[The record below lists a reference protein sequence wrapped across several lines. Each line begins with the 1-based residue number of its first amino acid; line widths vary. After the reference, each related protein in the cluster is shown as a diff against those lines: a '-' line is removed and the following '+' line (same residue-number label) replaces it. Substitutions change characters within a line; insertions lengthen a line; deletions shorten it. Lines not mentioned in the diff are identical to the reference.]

1 MKKKTKKTKGA
12 AAKKPGPGK
21 SGKPGKPGKLWSGRF
36 IEAADP
42 RAEALNASI
51 DFDKRLLSHDIR
63 GSVAHART
71 LKRARVISA
80 KECAR
85 LIKGLASVER
95 EIEAGR
101 VELTASSED
110 IHMAVEK
117 RLIEKLGPLGGKL
130 HTARSRNDQVALD
143 TRLFIK
149 EEILGI
155 LALLLAL
162 RRALLT
168 VAKQNVET
176 VMPGYTH
183 LQRAQPVTLAHHMLA
198 YAEMFGR
205 DCERLSGCI
214 ERADVMPLGSGALA
228 GSPYNLDRAYTA
240 KLLGFSR
247 VSENSMD
254 AVSSRDYIIEF
265 LSGGAILMMHLS
277 RLSEELVLWSS
288 TEFGFIEF
296 SDAYSTGSSIMPQKK
311 NPDLAELARGKT
323 GRVYGNLFTLLTV
336 MKALPLAYNK
346 DMQEDKEPLFDTV
359 DTLRACLEVYAPMLR
374 TMKVRK
380 KRLREA
386 AEGTLGGDAFI
397 TATDAAD
404 YLVGK
409 GVPFR
414 RAHEAVGAAVLY
426 CVEHKKSLASL
437 TLPEWRTFSK
447 YFEDDIVR
455 AVTVD
460 GSVKKRKLKGGTAP
474 IEIKRRIMRVEREL
488 KRA

>member
-1 MKKKTKKTKGA
+1 MKKKAKKSTKKLG
-12 AAKKPGPGK
+12 
-21 SGKPGKPGKLWSGRF
+21 SGKPAKPGKLWSGRF
-36 IEAADP
+36 TEATDP

-51 DFDKRLLSHDIR
+51 DFDKRLLRHDIR

-71 LKRARVISA
+71 LKRARVITA

-85 LIKGLASVER
+85 IVGGLGTVER
-95 EIEAGR
+95 EIKAGR
-101 VELTASSED
+101 VELTAASED

-117 RLIEKLGPLGGKL
+117 RLTEKLGPLGGKL

-143 TRLFIK
+143 TRLYIK
-149 EEILGI
+149 EEIKGI
-155 LALLLAL
+155 LGLLLTL

-168 VAKQNVET
+168 VAKRNVET

-198 YAEMFGR
+198 YEGMLGR
-205 DCERLSGCI
+205 DCERLSSCHD
-214 ERADVMPLGSGALA
+214 RADVMPLGSGALA
-228 GSPYNLDRAYTA
+228 GSPYNLDRSYTA

-265 LSGGAILMMHLS
+265 LSAGAILMMHLS

-359 DTLRACLEVYAPMLR
+359 DTIRACLEVYSPMLKS
-374 TMKVRK
+374 MNVKK

-386 AEGTLGGDAFI
+386 AEGVHGGDAFI

-404 YLVGK
+404 YLACK

-426 CVEHKKSLASL
+426 CVEHEKSLASL
-437 TLPEWRTFSK
+437 TLPEWRRFSK
-447 YFEDDIVR
+447 YFGDDIVR
-455 AVTVD
+455 AVTIE
-460 GSVKKRKLKGGTAP
+460 GSINKRKLKGGTAP
-474 IEIKRRIMRVEREL
+474 SEIKKSIMRVEREL